1 VLDSITDCDGT
12 GGELPGTLE
21 GSDKD
26 WFSFHA
32 KDQFGCQVNPEFSL
46 QATTGTLLCAYF
58 VCDSGGD
65 NLNCPTG
72 STVDTSPDGLSG
84 CCTST
89 GSMKPDINCSGTDD
103 SSQVY
108 VLVYAPSNTACQP
121 YTLSYHY

>member
-1 VLDSITDCDGT
+1 MLDSITDCDGT
-12 GGELPGTLE
+12 GGEVPGTLE

-32 KDQFGCQVNPEFSL
+32 EDQFGCQVNPEISL
-46 QATTGTLLCAYF
+46 QANTGTLLCAYF
-58 VCDSGGD
+58 LCDSGGD

-108 VLVYAPSNTACQP
+108 LLVYAPSNTACQP
-121 YTLSYHY
+121 YTLGYHY